1 MSDSVYIPP
10 ALCRELL
17 DVCVF
22 RKHVELQA
30 NDEIARQVSE
40 EVERQIKEF
49 LPVSL
54 EQQVQEARAH
64 LDKLKT
70 ALQNSYGL
78 EPVS

>member
-1 MSDSVYIPP
+1 MSDSVYIPL
-10 ALCRELL
+10 ALCRELF

-54 EQQVQEARAH
+54 EQQVQEARAR

-78 EPVS
+78 ELVS

>member
-1 MSDSVYIPP
+1 MCV
-10 ALCRELL
+10 C
-17 DVCVF
+17 VCVF

-54 EQQVQEARAH
+54 EQQVQEARAR

-78 EPVS
+78 ELVS

>member
-1 MSDSVYIPP
+1 M
-10 ALCRELL
+10 C
-17 DVCVF
+17 VCVF

-54 EQQVQEARAH
+54 EQQVQEARAR

-78 EPVS
+78 ELVS